1 MRLPLTMMDAAI
13 VSQTMPGR
21 PMTTHHVLEVGAP
34 LSRTSLERAVEH
46 LAAAHPA
53 LRARATETFWR
64 WTRTADPVDPARAR
78 ACLEV
83 VEAPGWVEAGAWLE
97 RPFALGA
104 DWPFRLRYG
113 PTPRGTWSL
122 CFTLHHSVT
131 DGVGAL
137 TLFDEL
143 LAVAAAAEA
152 GRPLPALSEVPAPVV
167 APWRAVLRQ
176 SPRFLLGL
184 LWFALRSLR
193 LTWQHRAVL
202 LDEPAAPI
210 SGFGVRVLHLT
221 PSAWRALKVRATAQ
235 GCTRNDLLCAG
246 ALRAAAAVRR
256 ERGLSDEPW
265 RMLTPVDLRP
275 FFGEHSP
282 RSNWMGT
289 IEVDVA
295 PAELVAAGLER
306 LLHQRMAEGK
316 APVRAAAT
324 PVLLGVLGALLPAR
338 LYKEM
343 FRRIDAPGRANPFS
357 LLVSH
362 IRPPG
367 ALCWP
372 PALLPRSLWC
382 ASTLPRKPGL
392 GLTVTTVGDAVSVA
406 VCWPRPLVREETI
419 DALVAQLRRELG
431 DELAP
436 APALSA

>member
-21 PMTTHHVLEVGAP
+21 PMTTHHVLELGSP
-34 LSRTSLERAVEH
+34 LRRSSLERAVEH

-53 LRARATETFWR
+53 LRARATESFWR

-83 VEAPGWVEAGAWLE
+83 VDVPGWVEAGGWME
-97 RPFALGA
+97 RTFALGA

-152 GRPLPALSEVPAPVV
+152 ERPLPALAEAPAKVV
-167 APWRAVLRQ
+167 APWRAVFRQ

-184 LWFALRSLR
+184 SWFALRSLR

-202 LDEPAAPI
+202 LDLPEAPI
-210 SGFGVRVLHLT
+210 TGFGVRVLHLS
-221 PSAWRALKVRATAQ
+221 PAAWRTLKERATAQ
-235 GCTRNDLLCAG
+235 GCTRNDLLSA
-246 ALRAAAAVRR
+246 AVLRAAAAVRR
-256 ERGLSDEPW
+256 ERGESDEPW
-265 RMLTPVDLRP
+265 RMLTPMDLRP
-275 FFGEHSP
+275 FFGETSP

-295 PAELVAAGLER
+295 PAELVAAGLEQ
-306 LLHQRMAEGK
+306 LLHRRLAEGK
-316 APVRAAAT
+316 APMRAAAT
-324 PVLLGVLGALLPAR
+324 PVLLGALSVILPAR

-372 PALLPRSLWC
+372 RSLSPRGLWC

-392 GLTVTTVGDAVSVA
+392 GVTVTTVGDVVSLA
-406 VCWPRPLVREETI
+406 VCWPRPLMREATI
-419 DALVAQLRRELG
+419 DALVAHLEHELG
-431 DELAP
+431 DIQLIA
-436 APALSA
+436 A

>member
-1 MRLPLTMMDAAI
+1 MRLPLSMMDAAL

-21 PMTTHHVLEVGAP
+21 PMTTHHALEVGVP
-34 LSRTSLERAVEH
+34 LSRPALERAVEH

-53 LRARATETFWR
+53 LRARATERFWR
-64 WTRTADPVDPARAR
+64 WTREADPMDAARAR

-83 VEAPGWVEAGAWLE
+83 VEAPGFLEDGDWLE
-97 RPFALGA
+97 RPFALAA
-104 DWPFRLRYG
+104 DWPFRVRYG
-113 PTPRGTWSL
+113 PTPRGTFSL

-137 TLFDEL
+137 TLFDEFL
-143 LAVAAAAEA
+143 RAATAAEER
-152 GRPLPALSEVPAPVV
+152 RPLPPLPEEPPPVV
-167 APWRAVLRQ
+167 APWRALFSK
-176 SPRFLLGL
+176 SPRVLFGL
-184 LWFALRSLR
+184 AWYALRSLR

-202 LDEPAAPI
+202 LDLPEAPVT
-210 SGFGVRVLHLT
+210 GFGARVLHLS
-221 PSAWRALKVRATAQ
+221 PAAWRALKDRAAAQ
-235 GCTRNDLLCAG
+235 GCTRNDLLSAA
-246 ALRAAAAVRR
+246 ALRAVAAVRR

-265 RMLTPVDLRP
+265 RLLTPMDLRP

-295 PAELVAAGLER
+295 PAELSAAGLEQ
-306 LLHQRMAEGK
+306 LLHRRLAEGK
-316 APVRAAAT
+316 APARAAAT
-324 PVLLGVLGALLPAR
+324 PVMLGAVGALLPAR
-338 LYKEM
+338 LYKEL

-419 DALVAQLRRELG
+419 DALVAQLRVELG
-431 DELAP
+431 DALVS